1 MTTEKDAIPRKILI
15 TGSSG
20 SLGSILTEYYCK
32 KGISIIGIDII
43 EKNNLPVR
51 KKVKFYRE
59 SVRDIKKMEEIFFHE
74 NPTHILHLAWSYNR
88 LRDQKEEYENDVVGT
103 KNILD
108 IADRLKS
115 VKQFIFFSSAS
126 AYGAWS
132 DNYLWMPEDQELRPG
147 EYRYGLNKKRVEELL
162 NQYISKDGIK
172 INILRVC
179 TVVGPH
185 YDKKRS
191 AVSMLIKFPF
201 MMKVSQSCEL
211 QLLHEEDLFSMM
223 DLILDD
229 QTISG
234 TYNIAPDD
242 YATVK
247 ELIPDKPFYPVPIK
261 LIKVIFGIL
270 WNVRIINLHPSCLNA
285 SRYGIVIDPSKFVK
299 RYDYQY
305 KYSTI
310 EAFKETV
317 INNQLD

>member
-1 MTTEKDAIPRKILI
+1 MITETDANPLKILI

-20 SLGSILTEYYCK
+20 SLGSILTEYFSRK
-32 KGISIIGIDII
+32 EISVIGIDII
-43 EKNNLPVR
+43 ENDKLPDS
-51 KKVKFYRE
+51 KKITFYRE
-59 SVRDIKKMEEIFFHE
+59 SVTDIKKMEEILFHE
-74 NPTHILHLAWSYNR
+74 NPTHIIHLAWSYNR
-88 LRDQKEEYENDVVGT
+88 LRDQKEEYENDVMGT

-108 IADRLKS
+108 IADRVKS
-115 VKQFIFFSSAS
+115 VKQFIFYSSAS
-126 AYGAWS
+126 AYGACS
-132 DNYLWMPEDQELRPG
+132 DNYLWMPESQELRPG

-162 NQYISKDGIK
+162 NQYISKNDIK

-191 AVSMLIKFPF
+191 AVSILIKFPF

-211 QLLHEEDLFSMM
+211 QLLHEEDLFFMM
-223 DLILDD
+223 DLIMND
-229 QTISG
+229 QTING

-247 ELIPDKPFYPVPIK
+247 ELVPDKPFYPVPLR
-261 LIKVIFGIL
+261 LIKAVFGIL
-270 WNVRIINLHPSCLNA
+270 WSLHIINLHPSCLNA
-285 SRYGIVIDPSKFVK
+285 SRYGIVIDPSKFLK
-299 RYDYQY
+299 RYNYQY

-317 INNQLD
+317 IHNQID